1 MCGFMVKGGE
11 DVMLVYPYI
20 IIFITY
26 CIIAELMQNY
36 QEDIRISWMMLAIG
50 CMFCSTHPSSCMRLM
65 IELLYLLSGILAYTY
80 GAKT

>member
-1 MCGFMVKGGE
+1 
-11 DVMLVYPYI
+11 MLVHPYI
-20 IIFITY
+20 TIFITY

-50 CMFCSTHPSSCMRLM
+50 CMFCSTHAGSCMRLM
-65 IELLYLLSGILAYTY
+65 IELVYLLAGIHLAYKH